1 MNRTREFDLADCTD
15 FRQTLLAR
23 PPRMVH
29 ATFVLLVALVTAGM
43 LWAAV
48 TQADLIVRAKGRV
61 RPMIQSTQ
69 RPGAAA
75 EESKISPLRGG
86 RVTEVHVQEGDR
98 VEAGDLLFRLE
109 TERLEKDITKQRQL
123 IAALESELLKLDEA
137 ESMVQQRYQTAK
149 SKAEAELTEARDQIE
164 TSKQR
169 RESAVRVG
177 EVNVAVADDE
187 LRRVRSLVK
196 SRAATEAEYIRA
208 DGRLREAKLKLYE
221 AQLPIDEGRLSVLQH
236 ALRLVDKE
244 HAVERNELE
253 TRRELKKNEAAAAR
267 LELTKLEWE
276 RQQSELRAPSDGT
289 ITSLAVR
296 VGDVVEP
303 GQTALCVAEQRG
315 FRMDVAVTSE
325 DVGQLREGLLA
336 RIKLDAYD
344 YQKYGT
350 VTGRVIAVSPDS
362 TFQPNAPTQS
372 APTYTVKIAIEGEQ
386 VARREHRGH
395 IKLGMTG
402 VAEIVTDH
410 ERVLSLLVRSIRQ
423 SISLG

>member
-1 MNRTREFDLADCTD
+1 MNRMREYDLADCTEY
-15 FRQTLLAR
+15 RQTVLAR
-23 PPRMVH
+23 PPRLVH
-29 ATFVLLVALVTAGM
+29 ATFVLLVLLVAAGV
-43 LWAAV
+43 LWAAL
-48 TQADLIVRAKGRV
+48 TKADLIVRAKGRV

-69 RPGAAA
+69 LPGAAA

-98 VEAGDLLFRLE
+98 VEKGDLLFRLE
-109 TERLEKDITKQRQL
+109 TERLEKDITKQQQL

-137 ESMVQQRYQTAK
+137 QVMIQQRYQTAK
-149 SKAEAELTEARDQIE
+149 SKAEAELSEAREQIQ
-164 TSKQR
+164 TSKRR
-169 RESAVRVG
+169 RESAVRVA

-196 SRAATEAEYIRA
+196 SRAATEAEFIGA
-208 DGRLREAKLKLYE
+208 DGRLREANLKLEE
-221 AQLPIDEGRLSVLQH
+221 ARLPIDEGRLSVLQH
-236 ALRLVDKE
+236 AFRLVDKE
-244 HAVERNELE
+244 HAVERNELDA
-253 TRRELKKNEAAAAR
+253 RRELKKNEAAAAK

-289 ITSLAVR
+289 IISLAVR
-296 VGDVVEP
+296 VGDVIEP
-303 GQTALCVAEQRG
+303 GQAALGVAEQRG
-315 FRMDVAVTSE
+315 FRIDVAVTSE
-325 DVGQLREGLLA
+325 DVGQLREGLPA

-350 VTGRVIAVSPDS
+350 VTGRVLSISPDS

-372 APTYTVKIAIEGEQ
+372 PPTFTVKIAIDGEQ
-386 VARREHRGH
+386 VVRREHRGH

-410 ERVLSLLVRSIRQ
+410 ESILSLLVRSIRQ